1 MSEWFFN
8 WISAPNPK
16 PHSMTYVIPW
26 GKNVAPYFIF
36 LDILKL
42 DNIFKL
48 KIGSL
53 VHKLQYN
60 KHETPPALHDLVS
73 LASDVHKHNT
83 RIATGQNFCL
93 RSKRSRTS
101 RTKYRDA
108 RRSFRI
114 RDSRKMGR
122 EQKYRRK
129 ASVIKCLKGKSYFME
144 NPWTLWGFY

>member
-1 MSEWFFN
+1 MQHHTLF
-8 WISAPNPK
+8 
-16 PHSMTYVIPW
+16 
-26 GKNVAPYFIF
+26 F

-114 RDSRKMGR
+114 RDAENGARAKSTR
-122 EQKYRRK
+122 EGGGGGERRERLL
-129 ASVIKCLKGKSYFME
+129 ANPSILK
-144 NPWTLWGFY
+144 NPERLPFEWNFR